1 MSEKPKLFVGTA
13 SWTDPTLVK
22 SDLFYPLE
30 ANTAEARLRFYA
42 AHFNTVEVDSSF
54 YALPSERNSDL
65 WATRTPNDFV
75 FNIKAFALLTQ
86 HAADASRLPKAI
98 KEILP
103 AAMKSER
110 RIKSPPRE
118 VLDLSFEMFWSA
130 LSPLREANKLGRL
143 VFQFPPYFT
152 CRPGN
157 FDYLAGLTSRMPEA
171 AIAVEFRHPS
181 WVREEPQ
188 RVQTLRFLHE
198 HDLAYISID
207 APPGTGLPSF
217 VEATASDVYVR
228 FHGRNRENWF
238 KHNKLVAERY
248 KYLYSEV
255 ELADCANKLKELT
268 GVRRAFAI
276 FNNCY
281 SNFGIMNATTMN
293 QMLMH

>member
-1 MSEKPKLFVGTA
+1 
-13 SWTDPTLVK
+13 
-22 SDLFYPLE
+22 
-30 ANTAEARLRFYA
+30 
-42 AHFNTVEVDSSF
+42 
-54 YALPSERNSDL
+54 
-65 WATRTPNDFV
+65 
-75 FNIKAFALLTQ
+75 
-86 HAADASRLPKAI
+86 
-98 KEILP
+98 
-103 AAMKSER
+103 
-110 RIKSPPRE
+110 

-157 FDYLAGLTSRMPEA
+157 FDYLAGLRSRMPEA

-181 WVREEPQ
+181 WVGEKPQ

-238 KHNKLVAERY
+238 KHNQLVAERY
-248 KYLYSEV
+248 KYLYSEA
-255 ELADCANKLKELT
+255 ELADWADKLKELT

-281 SNFGIMNATTMN
+281 SNFGIMNATTMS
-293 QMLMH
+293 QMLTH